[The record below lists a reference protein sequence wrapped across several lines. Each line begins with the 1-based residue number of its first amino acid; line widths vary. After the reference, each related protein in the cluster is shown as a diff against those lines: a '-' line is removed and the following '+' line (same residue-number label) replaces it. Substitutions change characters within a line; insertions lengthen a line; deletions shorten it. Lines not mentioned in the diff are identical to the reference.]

1 MAKLCAAT
9 IVLIA
14 TMNGC
19 LGNQITANNQ
29 MTEKNPDL
37 NETSES
43 ASLTLG
49 IGPLEETTG
58 VLNAPS
64 TPPANNIQD
73 LFLFLPINGSGCQQR
88 NISHHE
94 IYMSSNQ
101 TCQGRCSL
109 GASSELCFCDD
120 LCLIYG
126 DCCLD
131 YEASCLQVQNET
143 FEVNFTSR
151 FQAQKLASMKCVE
164 AGFLSVLALGRCTSA
179 DDVEAKELCEGD
191 VDGHDARTKLIL
203 SIPFVRNDLFYA
215 NIYCAI
221 CSGVAE
227 WGEVASL
234 GDVTDMEC
242 FGMPGYVENSQTP
255 EEYFSQVKATCTFEP
270 KTLPPDPKIRS
281 CDGRLRHENSSGDNA
296 MLCRTYSAKVLVN
309 YDEVYPNLHCAL
321 TQEGIIDTFECLPG
335 DQYGIPQPPPH
346 SGIGLPSFA
355 MLLDLRK
362 FSPSTVQSNET
373 CSRNFTWSEV
383 AQGCVSPQMCKGTEQ
398 ENDCMFPSEF
408 AQYLQE
414 ETNQYNNYNF
424 LFVLERKHYL
434 DIRTAFSEFDGLY
447 AYNLYSTRFD
457 ACRSDEMELSRTH
470 KTQMC
475 IAKSF
480 ITTELLHETLEQ
492 IGYVYLQYIP
502 ITRWMLIGNEDVFEL
517 SENGRVHIET
527 VSSNCS
533 LQSTV
538 DLVEDGVV
546 IRVPLLLEGTNVTS
560 CSVHE
565 ETVSLSCSDVRV
577 VISQNLTDGVLLD
590 IPHYVI
596 NETSAFVCMDF
607 MLKSET
613 TAAKIERLLTLVCQM
628 LSIVSLVV
636 TLTVYSLIPS
646 LRTVPGRCVMCLCSA
661 LLLAQILLQF
671 GSFAHNVRSL
681 CIALAALD
689 HWAWLASFCWM
700 VALAY
705 DISSAMSKETLTDG
719 QVHAR
724 QFRCY
729 LVLGW
734 GCPTL
739 IVGSCLAV
747 SIVRPHL
754 MAYTDGSVCWISS
767 GMTSLL
773 FTFALPLSIALVFN
787 AAFFLRTVLAI
798 RRAMEITEHVK
809 NASQTQSQLVLY
821 VRLASLMGFTWLL
834 GLLQNALP
842 YAGMRYAFI
851 VCNALQGVGIM
862 ACFVCKRRVL
872 RMIRSRIWERKA
884 TDLNSSTK
892 SRTTTVTS
900 M

>member
-1 MAKLCAAT
+1 MYTYTESPWQHHQKLKRSDT
-9 IVLIA
+9 IL
-14 TMNGC
+14 C
-19 LGNQITANNQ
+19 EQW
-29 MTEKNPDL
+29 
-37 NETSES
+37 
-43 ASLTLG
+43 
-49 IGPLEETTG
+49 
-58 VLNAPS
+58 
-64 TPPANNIQD
+64 
-73 LFLFLPINGSGCQQR
+73 
-88 NISHHE
+88 NISGH
-94 IYMSSNQ
+94 SFLVSPDQ
-101 TCQGRCSL
+101 TCQGSCSL
-109 GASSELCFCDD
+109 SALNDQLCFCDD

-131 YEASCLQVQNET
+131 YEASCLQVQKKT
-143 FEVNFTSR
+143 IEVNFTSR
-151 FQAQKLASMKCVE
+151 FQAQKLASMKCIE
-164 AGFLSVLALGRCTSA
+164 TGFLSVLALGRCASA

-227 WGEVASL
+227 WGEVDSL
-234 GDVTDMEC
+234 GEVTDVKCDKDLGSDMEN
-242 FGMPGYVENSQTP
+242 VQENT
-255 EEYFSQVKATCTFEP
+255 EEYFTRVKTQCKFTPKSMPLMPRDCDFFPRLDSQSISS
-270 KTLPPDPKIRS
+270 D
-281 CDGRLRHENSSGDNA
+281 ENA
-296 MLCRTYSAKVLVN
+296 ILCQTYSARLHDDQQG
-309 YDEVYPNLHCAL
+309 YRNLHCAL
-321 TQEGIIDTFECLPG
+321 SQGQNYSEKFDCRMSFGKAPG
-335 DQYGIPQPPPH
+335 MGGNIM
-346 SGIGLPSFA
+346 PSFA

-362 FSPSTVQSNET
+362 FSPSTVQSNQT

-414 ETNQYNNYNF
+414 EIDKNNKYDF
-424 LFVLERKHYL
+424 LFVFEETTFP
-434 DIRTAFSEFDGLY
+434 DVRTAFREFDRLY
-447 AYNLYSTRFD
+447 EYNSYSTRLD
-457 ACRSDEMELSRTH
+457 ACRSDERELSRTD

-475 IAKSF
+475 IPKSV
-480 ITTELLHETLEQ
+480 TTTGLLHETLER
-492 IGYVYLQYIP
+492 IEDVFLEKIP
-502 ITRWMLIGNEDVFEL
+502 NTRWMLIGNEDVFEL

-527 VSSNCS
+527 VSRNCS
-533 LQSTV
+533 LHSTV

-613 TAAKIERLLTLVCQM
+613 TSAKIERLLTLVCQM

-646 LRTVPGRCVMCLCSA
+646 LRTVPGRCVMCLCCA

-705 DISSAMSKETLTDG
+705 DISSVMSKETLTDG
-719 QVHAR
+719 QLHAR

-747 SIVRPHL
+747 SIVKPQL

-773 FTFALPLSIALVFN
+773 FTFALPLSITLVFN

-872 RMIRSRIWERKA
+872 RMIRSRIWKRKA